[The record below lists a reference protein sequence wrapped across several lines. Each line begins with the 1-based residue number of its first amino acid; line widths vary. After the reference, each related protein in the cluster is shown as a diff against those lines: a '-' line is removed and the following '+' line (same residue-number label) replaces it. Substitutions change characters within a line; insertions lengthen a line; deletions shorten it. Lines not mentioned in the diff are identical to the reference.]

1 MSDERRVLVVGA
13 GIGGLSAATALR
25 HAGLPVH
32 VFEQGPE
39 LRDIGAGVGLQVVAR
54 KALDWMGFGDT
65 LKSISGHMH
74 KRLEL
79 KDRHG
84 KVLAVIPQEAV
95 TVHRR
100 DLLLKL
106 GEPLIAAGDIELES
120 RVVAFEQDAGGVTA
134 RLEDGREE
142 RGAVLVGADGIHS
155 LTREGTLGKQP
166 QRYSGFTVWRAI
178 PAFEHQAVAGG
189 LSQQAFGRGSLFG
202 MFPSSLGRVYWFAS
216 RTAPEGERDAPEGR
230 KAELLSLFRGWYE
243 PVEQLIEATPDDEID
258 RKDIYDRPPADRW
271 GEGRVTLL
279 GDAAHA
285 TLPTLGQGAGQ
296 AIEDSAV
303 LAQRLAERCP
313 GLDDGAAIDAA
324 LRDYERTRMPR
335 TAKVVNDSWKI
346 SRTYRWSNPVVV
358 WGRDMGL
365 KLTPNK
371 VWAKEAE
378 EEEAFDLFAAPAA
391 T

>member
-1 MSDERRVLVVGA
+1 MLVVGA

-25 HAGLPVH
+25 HVGFDCH

-54 KALDWMGFGDT
+54 KALDWMGFKDG
-65 LKSISGHMH
+65 LASISGPMH
-74 KRLEL
+74 RRLEL
-79 KDRHG
+79 KDRKGH
-84 KVLAVIPQEAV
+84 VLAVIPQEAV

-106 GEPLIAAGDIELES
+106 GEPLLADGAIDLNT
-120 RVVAFEQDAGGVTA
+120 RVIGFAQDDEGVTT
-134 RLEDGREE
+134 RLQDGSEQ
-142 RGAVLVGADGIHS
+142 RGAVLIGADGIHS
-155 LTREGTLGKQP
+155 VTRIGLLGEQP

-178 PAFEHQAVAGG
+178 PEFSHPALAGG

-202 MFPSSLGRVYWFAS
+202 MFPSSAGRVYWFAS
-216 RTAPEGERDAPEGR
+216 RTAPEGEQDAGGGR
-230 KAELLSLFRGWYE
+230 KAEIARLFSDWYE
-243 PVEQLIEATPDDEID
+243 PVQQLIAATPEETID
-258 RKDIYDRPPADRW
+258 RKDIYDRPPVERW

-303 LAQRLAERCP
+303 LAHQLASRCP
-313 GLDDGAAIDAA
+313 ELDDGRAIDAA
-324 LRDYERTRMPR
+324 LRAYERTRMPR
-335 TAKVVNDSWKI
+335 TAEIVNESYSI
-346 SRTYRWSNPVVV
+346 SRTYKWTNPLVV

-365 KLTPNK
+365 RLTPNR
-371 VWAKEAE
+371 VWEKQADK
-378 EEEAFDLFAAPAA
+378 EEAFDLFAEPVKS
-391 T
+391 

>member
-1 MSDERRVLVVGA
+1 MNGDRQALIVGA

-25 HAGLPVH
+25 HAGIPVH

-54 KALDWMGFGDT
+54 KALDWMGFTDA
-65 LKSISGHMH
+65 LASISGPMH

-79 KDRHG
+79 KDRNG

-106 GEPLIAAGDIELES
+106 GEPLIAEGAIDLNS
-120 RVVAFEQDAGGVTA
+120 RVESFEQDADGVTVH
-134 RLEDGREE
+134 LKDGREA
-142 RGAVLVGADGIHS
+142 RGSVLIGADGIHS
-155 LTREGTLGKQP
+155 VTRPVFLGPQP

-178 PAFEHQAVAGG
+178 PEFSHPSLAGG

-202 MFPSSLGRVYWFAS
+202 MFPSSEGRVYWFAS
-216 RTAPEGERDAPEGR
+216 RAAEADEQDSPRGR
-230 KAELLSLFRGWYE
+230 KAELLELFRGWYD
-243 PVEQLIEATPDDEID
+243 PVEQLIAATPDETID
-258 RKDIYDRPPADRW
+258 RKDIYDRPPSERW

-303 LAQRLAERCP
+303 LAHHLSTRCP
-313 GLDDGAAIDAA
+313 QLDDGRAIDAA
-324 LRDYERTRMPR
+324 LRAYEKARMPR
-335 TAKVVNDSWKI
+335 TAEIVNESYSI
-346 SRTYRWSNPVVV
+346 SRSYKWTNPLLV
-358 WGRDMGL
+358 WGRDMAL
-365 KLTPNK
+365 RLTPNR
-371 VWAKEAE
+371 VWEKQAVKEA
-378 EEEAFDLFAAPAA
+378 AFDLFAEPV
-391 T
+391 TT